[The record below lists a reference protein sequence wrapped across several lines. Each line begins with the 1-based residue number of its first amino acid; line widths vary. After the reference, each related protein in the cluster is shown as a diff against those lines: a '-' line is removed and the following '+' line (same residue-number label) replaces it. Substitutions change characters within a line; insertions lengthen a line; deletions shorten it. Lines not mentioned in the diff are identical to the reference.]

1 MYETKTSVE
10 AYHGNN
16 VISLIFGGGI
26 IIVGGVGSIGGGG
39 VISSSVGSIGG
50 GGVISSS
57 VGSIGGGG
65 VASIVIGGDVVIVVR
80 KVGLIFLK

>member
-26 IIVGGVGSIGGGG
+26 VIVGGVGSIVGGG

-50 GGVISSS
+50 GIVISSS
-57 VGSIGGGG
+57 
-65 VASIVIGGDVVIVVR
+65 VASIVIGGVVVIVVR

>member
-26 IIVGGVGSIGGGG
+26 VIVGGVGSI
-39 VISSSVGSIGG
+39 
-50 GGVISSS
+50 
-57 VGSIGGGG
+57 
-65 VASIVIGGDVVIVVR
+65 VIGGVVVIVVR